1 MKNFEVSPEKD
12 HKSMDTFLEDWDY
25 YATLRQYALENKT
38 IDGYKNGRYIVKNRT
53 EIATKL
59 DSYEEV
65 YYDLEA
71 PHEKENYLT
80 NKLIVFFMPADAM
93 TSPSAEKRYFGNA
106 HWDSLAASIAK
117 NTYILRIA
125 DTNLISGSYYQNT
138 SNFPNYEEIIQN
150 LIKKIA
156 LENNISPRNIIT
168 YGNSRGATGALYH
181 GLLGNYKVVAA
192 DPVIDRK
199 AWVER
204 KDMQHMFDF
213 IDYNMSMKINQLL
226 AQTTLK
232 SEDIKILSSDAAFI
246 TYPYIN
252 QLTLDKLTLL
262 NLNLRNPYMT
272 DMFLSHAIVIGKTVP
287 LQLALINQLLYN
299 VDLQVQTK
307 SISFPE
313 EGWDVLLPW
322 SSSYFDL
329 HLKSSSLQIDRN
341 QNVTK
346 NDNPWLNFM
355 LTQSLEK
362 GRNYVITLITD
373 ATDIF
378 EKNNLFFHT
387 DNYFEEATLQDKE
400 VSESLPQKYIWKY
413 EIRPKRELYYFG
425 LNATTW
431 TLGNSINIYLIKI
444 TKKEEN

>member
-38 IDGYKNGRYIVKNRT
+38 IDGYKNGRYIIKNRA

-71 PHEKENYLT
+71 PLEKENYLT

-106 HWDSLAASIAK
+106 RWDSLAASIAK

-138 SNFPNYEEIIQN
+138 SNFPDYEEIIQN

-156 LENNISPRNIIT
+156 SENNISPRNIIT

-226 AQTTLK
+226 VQTTLK
-232 SEDIKILSSDAAFI
+232 PEDIKILSSDAAFI
-246 TYPYIN
+246 TYPYIK
-252 QLTLDKLTLL
+252 QLDLAKLTIL
-262 NLNLRNPYMT
+262 NINLKNPWAT
-272 DMFLSHAIVIGKTVP
+272 DLFTSHALVIGKTVP
-287 LQLALINQLLYN
+287 LQLSLINNFLYES
-299 VDLQVQTK
+299 DIEIEKLP
-307 SISFPE
+307 ISFALE
-313 EGWDVLLPW
+313 DWDVLLPW
-322 SSSYFDL
+322 SSPYLDL
-329 HLKSSSLQIDRN
+329 HY
-341 QNVTK
+341 K
-346 NDNPWLNFM
+346 NDGLLISRNSQPLKKDNRWLNF
-355 LTQSLEK
+355 LLKQPLEK
-362 GRNYVITLITD
+362 GKDYQIDIY
-373 ATDIF
+373 ATDSSEQTNF
-378 EKNNLFFHT
+378 PFFLHE
-387 DNYFEEATLQDKE
+387 DGKMQDPNQALKFQKDKE
-400 VSESLPQKYIWKY
+400 NQKYSY
-413 EIRPKRELYYFG
+413 RFTATYN
-425 LNATTW
+425 LNFIATTA
-431 TLGNSINIYLIKI
+431 SAYQINEAILAQLIQI
-444 TKKEEN
+444 TQLN

>member
-71 PHEKENYLT
+71 PLEKENYLT

-106 HWDSLAASIAK
+106 RWDSLAASIAK

-138 SNFPNYEEIIQN
+138 SNFPNYEEIIQK

-156 LENNISPRNIIT
+156 SENNISPRNIIT

-232 SEDIKILSSDAAFI
+232 AEDIKILSSDAAFI
-246 TYPYIN
+246 TYPYIK
-252 QLTLDKLTLL
+252 QLDLAKLTLI
-262 NLNLRNPYMT
+262 NLNLKNPWAT
-272 DMFLSHAIVIGKTVP
+272 DLFTSHALVIGKTVP
-287 LQLALINQLLYN
+287 LQLSLINNFLYES
-299 VDLQVQTK
+299 DIEIEKLP
-307 SISFPE
+307 ISFALE
-313 EGWDVLLPW
+313 DWDVLLPW
-322 SSSYFDL
+322 SSPYFDL
-329 HLKSSSLQIDRN
+329 HY
-341 QNVTK
+341 K
-346 NDNPWLNFM
+346 NDGLLISRNSQPLKEDNRWLNF
-355 LTQSLEK
+355 LLKHPLEK
-362 GRNYVITLITD
+362 GKDYQIDIY
-373 ATDIF
+373 ATDSSEQPNF
-378 EKNNLFFHT
+378 PFFLHE
-387 DNYFEEATLQDKE
+387 DGKMQDPNQALKFQKDKE
-400 VSESLPQKYIWKY
+400 NQKYSY
-413 EIRPKRELYYFG
+413 QFTATYN
-425 LNATTW
+425 LNFIATTASAYQ
-431 TLGNSINIYLIKI
+431 LNEVILAQLIKI
-444 TKKEEN
+444 TQLN

>member
-38 IDGYKNGRYIVKNRT
+38 IDGYKNGRYIIKNRA

-71 PHEKENYLT
+71 PLEKENYLT

-106 HWDSLAASIAK
+106 RWDSLAASIAK

-138 SNFPNYEEIIQN
+138 SNFPDYEEIIQN

-156 LENNISPRNIIT
+156 SENNISPRNIIT

-226 AQTTLK
+226 VQTTLK
-232 SEDIKILSSDAAFI
+232 PEDIKILSSDAAFI
-246 TYPYIN
+246 TYHYIK
-252 QLTLDKLTLL
+252 QLDLAKLTIL
-262 NLNLRNPYMT
+262 NINLKNPWAT
-272 DMFLSHAIVIGKTVP
+272 DLFTSHALVIGKTVP
-287 LQLALINQLLYN
+287 LQLSLINNFLYES
-299 VDLQVQTK
+299 DIEIEKLP
-307 SISFPE
+307 ISFALE
-313 EGWDVLLPW
+313 DWDVLLPW
-322 SSSYFDL
+322 SSPYLDL
-329 HLKSSSLQIDRN
+329 HY
-341 QNVTK
+341 K
-346 NDNPWLNFM
+346 NDGLLISRNSQPLKKDNHWLNF
-355 LTQSLEK
+355 LLKQPLEK
-362 GRNYVITLITD
+362 GKDYQIDIY
-373 ATDIF
+373 ATDSSEQTNF
-378 EKNNLFFHT
+378 PFFLHE
-387 DNYFEEATLQDKE
+387 DGKMQDPNQALKFQKDKE
-400 VSESLPQKYIWKY
+400 NQKYSY
-413 EIRPKRELYYFG
+413 RFTATYN
-425 LNATTW
+425 LNFIATTA
-431 TLGNSINIYLIKI
+431 SAYQINEAILAQLIQI
-444 TKKEEN
+444 IQLN